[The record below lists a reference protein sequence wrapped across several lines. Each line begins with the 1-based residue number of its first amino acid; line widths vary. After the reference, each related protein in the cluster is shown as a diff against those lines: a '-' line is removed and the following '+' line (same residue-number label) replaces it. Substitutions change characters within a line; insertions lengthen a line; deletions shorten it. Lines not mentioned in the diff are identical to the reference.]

1 MWTNDETLHVEAG
14 LEGLTQNEAKL
25 ASYGNTP
32 FTKICLGMT
41 RNDATNWILVNHAA
55 KSLYSVIADGS
66 YTHFASN
73 AGRAEWMSL
82 INDASLQKHC
92 NREGFNVQFSYRH
105 LKLRI
110 GIAGNNEDNCD
121 SCDSAIGFGIE
132 IKNTFLFL
140 TTNFKWSSGN
150 LKFQTLQNKK
160 VKTFGYIL
168 VM

>member
-14 LEGLTQNEAKL
+14 LEGLTHNEAKL
-25 ASYGNTP
+25 ASYDNTP
-32 FTKICLGMT
+32 FTKICLGMS

-55 KSLYSVIADGS
+55 ESLYSVIANES
-66 YTHFASN
+66 YTNFASN

-82 INDASLQKHC
+82 INDASLQQHC
-92 NREGFNVQFSYRH
+92 NKEGFNVQFSHRH

-110 GIAGNNEDNCD
+110 GIAGNNEHNCD

-132 IKNTFLFL
+132 IKNTVGFV
-140 TTNFKWSSGN
+140 TANFQWSSGN
-150 LKFQTLQNKK
+150 INFQMFQNKK